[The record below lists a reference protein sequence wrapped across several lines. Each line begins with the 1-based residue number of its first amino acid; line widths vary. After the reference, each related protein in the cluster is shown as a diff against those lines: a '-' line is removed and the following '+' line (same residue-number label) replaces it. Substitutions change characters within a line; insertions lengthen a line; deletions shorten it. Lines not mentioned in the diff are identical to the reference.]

1 MTLEAPLPARNDRP
15 AVNNRP
21 HVDIRESGAE
31 TIDFGSHYSNKW
43 GRRGPFPSLCAPPG
57 SAANLRRHRLS
68 TRVIWGKL
76 RMLATVRVLRYGVIG
91 TGAALLQ
98 LSLLIVFVEFL
109 HLYSLLA
116 STAALGISV
125 VVNYGLQRHFTFR
138 SKSRHVVAGPRFVL
152 LTMVTLAAN
161 ALLFGA
167 MLAVVPYLLAQII
180 TTATIFP
187 VNYYLNKTFTFRC

>member
-1 MTLEAPLPARNDRP
+1 MTLEAQLRAGDDRP
-15 AVNNRP
+15 AVSRRP
-21 HVDIRESGAE
+21 QVDILESRAAN
-31 TIDFGSHYSNKW
+31 IDAASRGSNNW
-43 GRRGPFPSLCAPPG
+43 GRHEPFEAEISWWY
-57 SAANLRRHRLS
+57 RLPALF
-68 TRVIWGKL
+68 WEKL
-76 RMLATVRVLRYGVIG
+76 RMLATVRVLRYGLIG

-98 LSLLIVFVEFL
+98 LSLLFVFVEFF
-109 HLYSLLA
+109 HFYSLLA

-138 SKSRHVVAGPRFVL
+138 SKSRHVIAGPRFVS
-152 LTMVTLAAN
+152 LTLVTLAAN
-161 ALLFGA
+161 ALLFSA

>member
-1 MTLEAPLPARNDRP
+1 MTLEAQLRAGDDRP
-15 AVNNRP
+15 AVSRRP
-21 HVDIRESGAE
+21 QVDILESRAAN
-31 TIDFGSHYSNKW
+31 IDATSHCSNK
-43 GRRGPFPSLCAPPG
+43 PFQAESLWRYRPP
-57 SAANLRRHRLS
+57 ALF
-68 TRVIWGKL
+68 WEKL
-76 RMLATVRVLRYGVIG
+76 RMLATVRVLRYGLIG

-98 LSLLIVFVEFL
+98 LSLLFVFVEFL
-109 HLYSLLA
+109 HFYSLLA

-138 SKSRHVVAGPRFVL
+138 SKSRHVIAGPRFVS
-152 LTMVTLAAN
+152 LTLVTLAAN

-167 MLAVVPYLLAQII
+167 MSAVVPYLLAQII

>member
-1 MTLEAPLPARNDRP
+1 MTLEAHLRAGDGRP
-15 AVNNRP
+15 AVSCRP
-21 HVDIRESGAE
+21 QVDIRESGAE
-31 TIDFGSHYSNKW
+31 TIGSGSHYSSKW
-43 GRRGPFPSLCAPPG
+43 GRREPFQAESLWWY
-57 SAANLRRHRLS
+57 RLP
-68 TRVIWGKL
+68 VLFWEKL
-76 RMLATVRVLRYGVIG
+76 RMLATVRVLRYGLIG

-98 LSLLIVFVEFL
+98 LSLLFVFVEFL
-109 HLYSLLA
+109 HFYSLLA

-138 SKSRHVVAGPRFVL
+138 SKSRHVIAGPRFVS
-152 LTMVTLAAN
+152 LTLVTLAAN

-167 MLAVVPYLLAQII
+167 MSAVVPYLLAQII